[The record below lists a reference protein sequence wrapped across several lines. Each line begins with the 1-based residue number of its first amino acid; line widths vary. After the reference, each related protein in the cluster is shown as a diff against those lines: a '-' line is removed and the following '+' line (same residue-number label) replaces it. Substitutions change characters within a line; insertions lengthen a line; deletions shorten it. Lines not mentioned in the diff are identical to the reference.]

1 MDIAQITRYKTIKLY
16 GLNPEAVEA
25 VIQKKINELEGVNYV
40 IELHDGRIHIVLS
53 ASANSEEEAKETI
66 KPMYTFLKKELGE
79 FIYSTRKE
87 DTLEAIVVKLLEKYE
102 LTVSTTESCTGG
114 LLAARFINVAGVS
127 EVYKEGFI
135 TYTNKSKRKRLNVD
149 KQTLKK
155 YGAVSKQT
163 AKEMV
168 MGLVMQTDSDCG
180 LAVTGIAGPDGGTIE
195 KPVGLVYIACF
206 VKNTTVVKKYNFD
219 GDRMQV
225 REQAVSAALNLLRK
239 TILEVL

>member
-1 MDIAQITRYKTIKLY
+1 
-16 GLNPEAVEA
+16 
-25 VIQKKINELEGVNYV
+25 
-40 IELHDGRIHIVLS
+40 
-53 ASANSEEEAKETI
+53 
-66 KPMYTFLKKELGE
+66 
-79 FIYSTRKE
+79 
-87 DTLEAIVVKLLEKYE
+87 
-102 LTVSTTESCTGG
+102 
-114 LLAARFINVAGVS
+114 
-127 EVYKEGFI
+127 
-135 TYTNKSKRKRLNVD
+135 
-149 KQTLKK
+149 
-155 YGAVSKQT
+155 
-163 AKEMV
+163 MV